1 MTSHNLTDT
10 IVEKVTTPRSRRDI
24 LKTLGIGLTLP
35 AAATVLAACGNQAPA
50 APAPASA
57 APAASA
63 TMDHAAMSAA
73 PAATAAGNA
82 WEEMDRMH
90 EAGIKSYPAKTE
102 GLGGQPLEPRMD
114 GNVKVFELTCKKV
127 MWEVTPGKPLEAW
140 TYNGQL
146 PGPEIRVTQGDT
158 VRIVVKNELDESTAV
173 HFHGVKMPNK
183 MDGVPFITQPPIRPG
198 ESFTYEFVV
207 PNAGSHMYHSHHNS
221 TKQVSMG
228 LLGAFIVEPQDT
240 SKEIKV
246 EHDYTVIL
254 NDTAHGYTWNGK
266 GFPATQ
272 PLTAKLGEKVRI
284 RFMNEGMM
292 IHPMH
297 LHGLSYLV
305 VAKDG
310 YPQPQPWECDT
321 LNVAPGERWDVI
333 VTCDNPG
340 VWAFHCHILSHAE
353 SEHGMF
359 GMVNALIVEE

>member
-1 MTSHNLTDT
+1 VNTHNLKHT
-10 IVEKVTTPRSRRDI
+10 VEAVATAPRSRRDI
-24 LKTLGIGLTLP
+24 LKKMGLGLALP
-35 AAATVLAACGNQAPA
+35 AAASVLAACGNAAPA
-50 APAPASA
+50 TAPAPA
-57 APAASA
+57 PAATAHTDAS
-63 TMDHAAMSAA
+63 HAA
-73 PAATAAGNA
+73 PAATAAANA

-90 EAGIKSYPAKTE
+90 EAGIKAFPAKTE
-102 GLGGQPLEPRMD
+102 GLGGQVLEPRLD
-114 GNVKVFELTCKKV
+114 GNVKVYELTCKKV
-127 MWEVTPGKPLEAW
+127 MWEVSPGKKLEAW

-158 VRIVVKNELDESTAV
+158 VRIIVKNELDESTAV
-173 HFHGVKMPNK
+173 HFHGVRMPNK

-228 LLGAFIVEPQDT
+228 MLGAFIVDPKDKGKEPKFD
-240 SKEIKV
+240 K
-246 EHDYTVIL
+246 DYTVIL

-266 GFPATQ
+266 GFPATA

-297 LHGLSYLV
+297 LHGLAFLV

-310 YPQPQPWECDT
+310 YPQPVPWECDT

-333 VTCDNPG
+333 VDCDNPG
-340 VWAFHCHILSHAE
+340 IWAFHCHILQHAE